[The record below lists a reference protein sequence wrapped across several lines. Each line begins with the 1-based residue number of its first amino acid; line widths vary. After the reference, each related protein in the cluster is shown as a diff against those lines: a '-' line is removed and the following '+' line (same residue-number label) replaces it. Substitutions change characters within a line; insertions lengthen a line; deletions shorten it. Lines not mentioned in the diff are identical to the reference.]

1 MTPSTF
7 ELNTYCDADNAP
19 EGFRHGPETK
29 KLCQYCGRKN
39 PQYRANTPATVI
51 EQVDLTDSPDT
62 KSSTKGTPSKDKPPR
77 PAQRVKTE
85 GEAIRAM
92 TIQSPEYV
100 HGEGERQRQES
111 IRLHPSKKI
120 KPTVVEPTVILNVS
134 VHRMGSDGNWLS
146 QKCSRLVT
154 VPNDE
159 YNYHLLIFTCISKL
173 RTASHQRELPWLT
186 GDLEDWQIATQAHQ
200 KGFAYPTTVYYE
212 GKKRLSHL
220 LTKEWGLQPAKNTAV
235 KQYRL
240 FLYYSTEGGVP
251 EEVESESDALTLVK
265 KTKSKTTMKED
276 EVKVMPKPDKVKI
289 KKEKVKEVFKEKESH
304 KRGLSSAE
312 HPYSTRSRPKL
323 KIEDED
329 DLIDQG
335 LPIRSGPGVDGVDK
349 DIPIQGQESE
359 DDPFGAE

>member
-1 MTPSTF
+1 MAPSIF

-19 EGFRHGPETK
+19 EGFRHTPETK
-29 KLCQYCGRKN
+29 KLCKYCGRKN
-39 PQYRANTPATVI
+39 PQYQANIPATVI

-62 KSSTKGTPSKDKPPR
+62 QSSAKGTPSRDKPPR
-77 PAQRVKTE
+77 PTQRIKME
-85 GEAIRAM
+85 REAPGAM
-92 TIQSPEYV
+92 TTQPLDYV

-111 IRLHPSKKI
+111 IRLQPSKKN
-120 KPTVVEPTVILNVS
+120 KPTVIEPTVILNVS
-134 VHRMGSDGNWLS
+134 VHRMSSDGNWLS

-159 YNYHLLIFTCISKL
+159 YDYRLLIFTCISKL
-173 RTASHQRELPWLT
+173 RTASHQRELRWLT

-200 KGFAYPTTVYYE
+200 KGFSYPTTVYYE

-220 LTKEWGLQPAKNTAV
+220 LTKEWGLQPAKNTTV

-251 EEVESESDALTLVK
+251 EEVESESDALTPVK
-265 KTKSKTTMKED
+265 KAKSKAAMKED
-276 EVKVMPKPDKVKI
+276 EVKASPKLDNVKI
-289 KKEKVKEVFKEKESH
+289 KREKVKEVVKEKESH

-323 KIEDED
+323 KVEDKD
-329 DLIDQG
+329 GLIDQG
-335 LPIRSGPGVDGVDK
+335 LPIRSGPGVEEVEG

-359 DDPFGAE
+359 DDLFSAE